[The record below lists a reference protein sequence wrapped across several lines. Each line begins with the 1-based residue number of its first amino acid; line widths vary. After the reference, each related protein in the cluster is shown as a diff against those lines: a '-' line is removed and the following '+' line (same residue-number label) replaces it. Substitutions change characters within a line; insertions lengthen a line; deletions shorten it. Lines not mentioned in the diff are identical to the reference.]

1 MAQYISTVA
10 NGGYRIKPHVVKEV
24 REPSKDGQS
33 LGQLVTE
40 IGPTILNHIDNTSD
54 EINYVKQGLR
64 RVYTGANGT
73 AKDNLQM
80 HLIQRQGKQ
89 EQRK

>member
-1 MAQYISTVA
+1 MAQYISTIA
-10 NGGYRIKPHVVKEV
+10 NGGYRIQPHVVKEV

-40 IGPTILNHIDNTSD
+40 IGPTILNHIDNSSD

-73 AKDNLQM
+73 AKDNLEM
-80 HLIQRQGKQ
+80 HRIQQRGKRGQ
-89 EQRK
+89 QR